1 MIRLLHVNLE
11 GALKGY
17 SLQPKIFW
25 IDLKTIKCF
34 QNIIVTFQHL
44 AKSSMPKLQKEKTK
58 KVIRYWRSG
67 NIYPPNITDQLD
79 KIIDSAINGGDGG
92 VNNDQVF

>member
-1 MIRLLHVNLE
+1 
-11 GALKGY
+11 
-17 SLQPKIFW
+17 
-25 IDLKTIKCF
+25 
-34 QNIIVTFQHL
+34 
-44 AKSSMPKLQKEKTK
+44 MPKLQKEKTK

-92 VNNDQVF
+92 VNNDQVFSSLL

>member
-1 MIRLLHVNLE
+1 
-11 GALKGY
+11 
-17 SLQPKIFW
+17 
-25 IDLKTIKCF
+25 
-34 QNIIVTFQHL
+34 
-44 AKSSMPKLQKEKTK
+44 MPKLQKEKTK

-92 VNNDQVF
+92 VNNDQVFKESCHSWCVNKNLRNGQAMIQ